1 LAQKALINLK
11 HTNSLNIALIFPF
24 TIEADFGVAV
34 RFIGFQH
41 LSQVTCRT
49 NGFFFLIEILLL

>member
-11 HTNSLNIALIFPF
+11 HTNPLNIALIFPF

-34 RFIGFQH
+34 RFIGFPASFTGY
-41 LSQVTCRT
+41 LPD
-49 NGFFFLIEILLL
+49 